1 MAAGLRG
8 AWARVGL
15 RARLEAFILL
25 SLLPLVALVVIQF
38 LQERG
43 REIDRARQSTL
54 RLAELGAARQAEVVQ
69 QARGA
74 LQMLALVPEVRMAL
88 PEECQALLRQAAA
101 LHPWSTGFSVVH
113 PDGTFLCDSQDR
125 AVNIADRTYFQRAMA
140 TRSFTLSD
148 YLVGRRKGRPV
159 LMAVLPT
166 VNDVGKVDRLLMA
179 GIDLQWLAELSA
191 EVARGVGGVV
201 TLLDAQGTVLARAP
215 DPQAVD
221 GRALADRPHIREIL
235 DKPAGVVEGAGADG
249 RTRIIGFAP
258 LGEAGAR
265 IAVWVARDAAVAE
278 VDRRLLLSTGV
289 MAGVVLVLVVGVWF
303 LMEVLVLRGLRHLQ
317 ASAAHLSSGP
327 LDPLH
332 PCLPAPIR
340 SDEFGAVAHTFRT
353 MGRTLRTLAFEDRL
367 TGLANRRFLDAYM
380 ERHREAGS
388 GDAALAVLYLDL
400 DGFKPVN
407 DRHGHPV
414 GDAVLGEVGVR
425 LTRCVRDGDLAARIG
440 GDEFAVVLALGDGAT
455 PRRALEVAGRIID
468 SLAAPIPVNG
478 MEIRIGCSV
487 GIALW
492 PMDHG
497 DLAGVLRLADQALYA
512 AKRAGR
518 GRARLYA
525 ELGVDCGRPDGA
537 GGPP

>member
-1 MAAGLRG
+1 MAAPAATGGFGPLAPG
-8 AWARVGL
+8 DLDTVAWFARQGFGIP
-15 RARLEAFILL
+15 RDHFDR
-25 SLLPLVALVVIQF
+25 SVALF
-38 LQERG
+38 
-43 REIDRARQSTL
+43 
-54 RLAELGAARQAEVVQ
+54 
-69 QARGA
+69 
-74 LQMLALVPEVRMAL
+74 
-88 PEECQALLRQAAA
+88 
-101 LHPWSTGFSVVH
+101 
-113 PDGTFLCDSQDR
+113 
-125 AVNIADRTYFQRAMA
+125 
-140 TRSFTLSD
+140 
-148 YLVGRRKGRPV
+148 
-159 LMAVLPT
+159 
-166 VNDVGKVDRLLMA
+166 
-179 GIDLQWLAELSA
+179 
-191 EVARGVGGVV
+191 
-201 TLLDAQGTVLARAP
+201 
-215 DPQAVD
+215 
-221 GRALADRPHIREIL
+221 
-235 DKPAGVVEGAGADG
+235 GAD
-249 RTRIIGFAP
+249 
-258 LGEAGAR
+258 
-265 IAVWVARDAAVAE
+265 
-278 VDRRLLLSTGV
+278 
-289 MAGVVLVLVVGVWF
+289 
-303 LMEVLVLRGLRHLQ
+303 VLRGLRHLQ

-332 PCLPAPIR
+332 PCQPAPIR

-367 TGLANRRFLDAYM
+367 TGLANRRFLDAYV

-525 ELGVDCGRPDGA
+525 EISRWTAAYGWS
-537 GGPP
+537 